1 MRVIHYALSR
11 GINIMANKIKCPK
24 CGEEIDIENLILTG
38 SKEVVDKELALQ
50 KSEFEKELKKYKSD
64 YQKLQDK
71 YEEEKEKAIE
81 ELISNQKK
89 EQKLREEKIKKD
101 VIAEQEEAYK
111 TLEKELQEKS
121 EQLKDLNKLK
131 AEKSRLE
138 REKSEL
144 KEQIA
149 AEAEKEFNQKLAEE
163 KQKLQKSAEEKY
175 ELEIATLQKQLQ
187 DQKMLTEEMKKRQEQ
202 GSMQMQGEIQE
213 LAIEKY
219 LTENFKYDEIQE
231 VGKGD
236 MGADSIQ
243 IVNTPQKQNC
253 GTIYYESKRTKT
265 FKEEWIN
272 KFKNDIQIK
281 GADIG
286 VLVTAIYPKG
296 MTRMGFKDGVYICTY
311 EEFKALSHI
320 LRENIIKLSEMK
332 SLQENRHE
340 KSALLYNYLTST
352 EFRFQFETI
361 VNAFVGMQTD
371 LEAEKRA
378 MNKIWKKRE
387 KEIMNVISAT
397 TDMYGSIQGISGN
410 AIKPVTALE
419 MPLLEG

>member
-1 MRVIHYALSR
+1 M
-11 GINIMANKIKCPK
+11 
-24 CGEEIDIENLILTG
+24 
-38 SKEVVDKELALQ
+38 
-50 KSEFEKELKKYKSD
+50 
-64 YQKLQDK
+64 
-71 YEEEKEKAIE
+71 
-81 ELISNQKK
+81 
-89 EQKLREEKIKKD
+89 
-101 VIAEQEEAYK
+101 
-111 TLEKELQEKS
+111 
-121 EQLKDLNKLK
+121 
-131 AEKSRLE
+131 
-138 REKSEL
+138 
-144 KEQIA
+144 
-149 AEAEKEFNQKLAEE
+149 
-163 KQKLQKSAEEKY
+163 QKSAEEKY
-175 ELEIATLQKQLQ
+175 ELQIATLQKQLQ
-187 DQKMLTEEMKKRQEQ
+187 DQKNLTEEMKKRQEQ
-202 GSMQMQGEIQE
+202 GSMQLQGEIQE

-219 LTENFKYDEIQE
+219 LAENFKYDEIQE

-265 FKEEWIN
+265 FNEDWIK
-272 KFKNDIQIK
+272 KFKNDIQAK

-286 VLVTAIYPKG
+286 VLVTAIYPKD
-296 MTRMGFKDGVYICTY
+296 MTRMGLKDGVYICTY
-311 EEFKALSHI
+311 EEFKALSYI

-378 MNKIWKKRE
+378 MNKLWKKRE

-410 AIKPVTALE
+410 AIKPVSALE
-419 MPLLEG
+419 MPLLETEM

>member
-1 MRVIHYALSR
+1 
-11 GINIMANKIKCPK
+11 MANKIKCPK

-38 SKEVVDKELALQ
+38 SKEVVDKELAIQ
-50 KSEFEKELKKYKSD
+50 KSEYEKEIKKYKSD
-64 YQKLQDK
+64 FQKLQDK
-71 YEEEKEKAIE
+71 YEEEKEKLIE
-81 ELISNQKK
+81 ETINNQKK
-89 EQKLREEKIKKD
+89 ELKLKEEKIRKD
-101 VIAEQEEAYK
+101 AIAEQEEAYK
-111 TLEKELQEKS
+111 TLEKELEEKS
-121 EQLKDLNKLK
+121 AQLKDLNKLR

-144 KEQIA
+144 KEQLT
-149 AEAEKEFNQKLAEE
+149 AEAEKEFTQKLAEE
-163 KQKLQKSAEEKY
+163 KQKMQKSAEEKY
-175 ELEIATLQKQLQ
+175 ELQIATLQKQLQ
-187 DQKMLTEEMKKRQEQ
+187 DQKNLTEEMKKRQEQ
-202 GSMQMQGEIQE
+202 GSMQLQGEIQE

-219 LTENFKYDEIQE
+219 LAENFKYDDIQE

-243 IVNTPQKQNC
+243 IVNTPQKPNC

-265 FKEEWIN
+265 FNEEWIK
-272 KFKNDIQIK
+272 KFKNDIQAK

-286 VLVTAIYPKG
+286 VLVTAIYPKD
-296 MTRMGFKDGVYICTY
+296 MTRMGLKDGVYICTY

-320 LRENIIKLSEMK
+320 LRENIIKLSEIK

-387 KEIMNVISAT
+387 KEILNVLSAT

-419 MPLLEG
+419 MPLLETELEH

>member
-1 MRVIHYALSR
+1 
-11 GINIMANKIKCPK
+11 MANKIKCPK

-38 SKEVVDKELALQ
+38 SKEVVDKELAIQ
-50 KSEFEKELKKYKSD
+50 KSEYEKEIKKYKAD

-81 ELISNQKK
+81 EIINDKKK
-89 EQKLREEKIKKD
+89 EFKQKEEKLRKD
-101 VIAEQEEAYK
+101 ILAEQEEAYK
-111 TLEKELQEKS
+111 TLEKELEEKS

-138 REKSEL
+138 REKAEL

-163 KQKLQKSAEEKY
+163 KQKMQKSAEEKY
-175 ELEIATLQKQLQ
+175 ELQIATLQKQLQ
-187 DQKMLTEEMKKRQEQ
+187 DQKNLTEEMKKRQEQ
-202 GSMQMQGEIQE
+202 GSMQLQGEIQE

-219 LTENFKYDEIQE
+219 LAENFKYDEIQE

-265 FKEEWIN
+265 FNEDWIK
-272 KFKNDIQIK
+272 KFKNDIQAK

-286 VLVTAIYPKG
+286 VLVTAIYPKD
-296 MTRMGFKDGVYICTY
+296 MTRMGLKDGVYICTY
-311 EEFKALSHI
+311 EEFKALSYI

-378 MNKIWKKRE
+378 MNKLWKKRE
-387 KEIMNVISAT
+387 KEILNVLSAT

-419 MPLLEG
+419 MPLLETELEH

>member
-1 MRVIHYALSR
+1 
-11 GINIMANKIKCPK
+11 MANKIKCPK

-38 SKEVVDKELALQ
+38 SKEVVDKELAIQ
-50 KSEFEKELKKYKSD
+50 KSEYEKEIKKYKAD

-81 ELISNQKK
+81 EIINDKKK
-89 EQKLREEKIKKD
+89 EFKQKEEKLRKD
-101 VIAEQEEAYK
+101 ILAEQEEAYK
-111 TLEKELQEKS
+111 TLEKELEEKS

-138 REKSEL
+138 REKAEL

-163 KQKLQKSAEEKY
+163 KQKMQKSAEEKY
-175 ELEIATLQKQLQ
+175 ELQIATLQKQLQ
-187 DQKMLTEEMKKRQEQ
+187 DQKNLTEEMKKRQEQ
-202 GSMQMQGEIQE
+202 GSMQLQGEIQE

-219 LTENFKYDEIQE
+219 LAENFKYDEIQE

-265 FKEEWIN
+265 FNEDWIK
-272 KFKNDIQIK
+272 KFKNDIQAK

-286 VLVTAIYPKG
+286 VLVTAIYPKD
-296 MTRMGFKDGVYICTY
+296 MTRMGLKDGVYICTY

-378 MNKIWKKRE
+378 MNKLWKKRE
-387 KEIMNVISAT
+387 KEILNVLSAT

-419 MPLLEG
+419 MPLLETELEH

>member
-1 MRVIHYALSR
+1 
-11 GINIMANKIKCPK
+11 MANKIKCPK

-38 SKEVVDKELALQ
+38 SKEVVDKELAIQ
-50 KSEFEKELKKYKSD
+50 KSEYEKEIKKYKSD
-64 YQKLQDK
+64 FQKLQDK
-71 YEEEKEKAIE
+71 YEEEKEKLIE
-81 ELISNQKK
+81 ETINNQKK
-89 EQKLREEKIKKD
+89 ELKLKEEKIRKD
-101 VIAEQEEAYK
+101 AIAEQEEAYK
-111 TLEKELQEKS
+111 TLEKELEEKS
-121 EQLKDLNKLK
+121 AQLKDLNKLR

-144 KEQIA
+144 KEQLT
-149 AEAEKEFNQKLAEE
+149 AEAEKEFTQKLAEE
-163 KQKLQKSAEEKY
+163 KQKMQKSAEEKY
-175 ELEIATLQKQLQ
+175 ELQIATLQKQLQ
-187 DQKMLTEEMKKRQEQ
+187 DQKNLTEEMKKRQEQ
-202 GSMQMQGEIQE
+202 GSMQLQGEIQE

-219 LTENFKYDEIQE
+219 LAENFKYDDIQE

-243 IVNTPQKQNC
+243 IVNTPQKTNC

-265 FKEEWIN
+265 FNEEWIK
-272 KFKNDIQIK
+272 KFKNDIQAK

-286 VLVTAIYPKG
+286 VLVTAIYPKD
-296 MTRMGFKDGVYICTY
+296 MTRMGLKDGVYICTY

-320 LRENIIKLSEMK
+320 LRENIIKLSEIK

-387 KEIMNVISAT
+387 KEILNVLSAT

-419 MPLLEG
+419 MPLLETELEH